1 LFQGCYG
8 WRVDKLD
15 LMPDNPTRPPSDP
28 TDGGQGARQ
37 EWPGQRL
44 GLPRTGPRSIGR
56 LGRRVAGVSID
67 WALAYVVA
75 FAFLD
80 GQGLA
85 ITVIF
90 SVVQIVFLV
99 TLGGTVGHLV
109 LGMRLVPMAGGRIG
123 IWRPVV
129 RTLLLALVI
138 PAVVWDQDQ
147 RGLHDRVAGTVL
159 VRV

>member
-1 LFQGCYG
+1 
-8 WRVDKLD
+8 
-15 LMPDNPTRPPSDP
+15 MPDDRTRHPSDP
-28 TDGGQGARQ
+28 ADGGAAPRQ
-37 EWPGQRL
+37 DWPGQRL
-44 GLPRTGPRSIGR
+44 GLPRGGPRSIAR
-56 LGRRVAGVSID
+56 LGRRIAGVSID

-75 FAFLD
+75 FAFFD

-85 ITVIF
+85 ITVVF
-90 SVVQIVFLV
+90 SVVQIVSLV

-123 IWRPVV
+123 LWRPVV